1 MKNIIELREEK
12 GLSQQELAKKLGIS
26 NVSLHYYETNQ
37 RFIPKEIAGKIAS
50 IFSVNIEDIFLAEKF
65 SIR

>member
-1 MKNIIELREEK
+1 MKNIIELREKK

-37 RFIPKEIAGKIAS
+37 RFVPKEVAEKIAS
-50 IFSVNIEDIFLAEKF
+50 IFSVNVEDIFLAEKF